1 VAIFVGTHENKVDQK
16 GRVSVPAAFRTAL
29 AGQQFQGIV
38 VFPSLRADAIEGCG
52 WDFMEHLD
60 ARVQDVALFSPA
72 HNDLASTI
80 FGVSHQLAF
89 DSTGRIQLPE
99 ILRAKA
105 GITDKA
111 AFFGMGKLFQVW
123 DPAKLAVHLESTLTR
138 AREEGLTLPG
148 LGRAPEGGAR

>member
-1 VAIFVGTHENKVDQK
+1 VDQK